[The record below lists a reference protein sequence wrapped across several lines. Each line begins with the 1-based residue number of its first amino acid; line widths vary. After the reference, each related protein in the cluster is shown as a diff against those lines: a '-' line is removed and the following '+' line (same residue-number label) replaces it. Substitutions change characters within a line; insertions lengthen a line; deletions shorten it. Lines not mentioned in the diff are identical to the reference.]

1 MLSTPLLAGA
11 VSTGLL
17 VGGAFGARHALEAD
31 HVAAVST
38 LVENEERPLATG
50 AAWGIGHS
58 VPIFLLGAFFLAS
71 GIRVPGSFARAFEL
85 LVAVILV
92 ALGVR
97 VLAAREAPGLT
108 VLRHI
113 HGDRSGRANGGHRHL
128 SIGGRE
134 VGLTHTHANQ
144 ESMAVGIIHGF
155 AGSGGVVVALAAAA
169 QTIAGGLAF
178 LIGFSIASVAAM
190 GVAAW
195 AWGRVVGHANK
206 LRVLAGGTSIV
217 VGLLLFAEN
226 PGFTV
231 PL

>member
-1 MLSTPLLAGA
+1 MVSTPLLAGA

-38 LVENEERPLATG
+38 LLEDETRPLTTG
-50 AAWGIGHS
+50 AAWGFGHS
-58 VPIFLLGAFFLAS
+58 VPIFLLGTFFL
-71 GIRVPGSFARAFEL
+71 
-85 LVAVILV
+85 

-97 VLAAREAPGLT
+97 VPESIATAFEFLVVVVLIALGIRVLAGQEALGLT

-113 HGDRSGRANGGHRHL
+113 QGNRCEHASDGHRHL

-134 VGLTHTHANQ
+134 LGLTHTHADE
-144 ESMAVGIIHGF
+144 ESMAVGIIHGI

-169 QTIAGGLAF
+169 PTVFGGLAF
-178 LIGFSIASVAAM
+178 LLGFSITSVLAM

-195 AWGRVVGHANK
+195 AWGHVVGHVRK
-206 LRVLAGGTSIV
+206 LRVLAGGGSIL
-217 VGLLLFAEN
+217 VGLVLFAEIT
-226 PGFTV
+226 GV
-231 PL
+231 IGPL